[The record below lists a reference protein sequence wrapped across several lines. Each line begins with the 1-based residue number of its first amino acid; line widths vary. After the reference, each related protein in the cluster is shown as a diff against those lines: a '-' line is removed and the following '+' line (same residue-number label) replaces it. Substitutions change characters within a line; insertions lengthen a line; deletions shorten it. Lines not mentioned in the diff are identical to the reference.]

1 MKILVTGATGYIGG
15 RIIPELVALDHDVRV
30 LVRDPGRIVGRPWA
44 DDVEVAVG
52 DVEDPSTLPAA
63 LDGIDVAYYLIHL
76 MDSGR
81 DFVERDR
88 QAALNFAAAAED
100 VRRVIYLG
108 GLLPESERI
117 SPHLAS
123 RAEVGSILRERLP
136 TVEFRAGPVI
146 GSGSASFEM
155 ARYLTERLPAMIAPR
170 WILNPVQPIAVD
182 DVVAYLLAAVDRG
195 TEGVYSVGSEP
206 LTFKGMMQEFAGVRG
221 LRRLI
226 VPVPVLAPKLA
237 ALWVG
242 LVTPIPNRLA
252 VPLIEGVVHP
262 VTADTS
268 DARRDFPE
276 IQPIP
281 YRESVQ
287 RALESIES
295 GAVST
300 RWSGALGSAPAV
312 ELATREGLVRET
324 RRRRTSAGPEDVFA
338 VVSSLGGNRG
348 WLYWDWAWSVRG
360 ALDRLMGGPGLRRGR
375 RHPSQILPG
384 DAVDFWRVEAVS
396 EPRQVRLRAEM
407 KVPGSAWLQWDIE
420 PDCDG
425 AQVVQTALFAPVGLT
440 GTLYWHMLYPAHRFI
455 FEGMLRSIVREAE
468 AGVAS

>member
-1 MKILVTGATGYIGG
+1 VKILVTGATGYIGG
-15 RIIPELVALDHDVRV
+15 RIIPELLALGHEVRV

-52 DVEDPSTLPAA
+52 DVENPSTLPAA

-81 DFVERDR
+81 DFVARDR
-88 QAALNFAAAAED
+88 KAALNFADAAQG
-100 VRRVIYLG
+100 VQRVIYLG
-108 GLLPESERI
+108 GLVPDSERI

-123 RAEVGSILRERLP
+123 RSEVGSILRERLP

-155 ARYLTERLPAMIAPR
+155 ARYLTERLPTMIAPK
-170 WILNPVQPIAVD
+170 WILNLVQPIAVD
-182 DVVAYLLAAVDRG
+182 DVVAYLLAGIDRG
-195 TEGVYSVGSEP
+195 REGVYSIGAEP
-206 LTFKGMMQEFAGVRG
+206 LTFKGMMQEFAAVRG
-221 LRRLI
+221 LRRVI

-252 VPLIEGVVHP
+252 VPLIEGVIHP

-276 IQPIP
+276 IEPLP
-281 YRESVQ
+281 YRESVR
-287 RALESIES
+287 RALEGTES

-312 ELATREGLVRET
+312 ELTTREGLVRET
-324 RRRRTSAGPEDVFA
+324 RRKRTSARPEDVFE
-338 VVSSLGGNRG
+338 VVSSLGGDRG
-348 WLYWDWAWSVRG
+348 WLYWDWAWTLRG
-360 ALDRLMGGPGLRRGR
+360 AFDRVMGGPGLRRGR
-375 RHPSQILPG
+375 RHPGQILPG

-420 PDCDG
+420 PDGDG
-425 AQVVQTALFAPVGLT
+425 ARVVQTALFAPVGLT
-440 GTLYWHMLYPAHRFI
+440 GTLYWNLLYPAHKFI

-468 AGVAS
+468 SGAAT